1 MKEKPGSIHSG
12 HRLRSWEVQ
21 VVAGGRLRL
30 LEGRVGGRGDD
41 GAVDG
46 RARRRGRRG
55 LRYVEGVCGRACK
68 TRSGL

>member
-55 LRYVEGVCGRACK
+55 LRHVEGVCGRAWK